1 VAAPI
6 VPVIAPVI
14 PLRVSPEGKLD
25 AGTENV
31 LLVPPI
37 SSVAANSV
45 LFADEEVEKVVRV
58 APAAGEVHERPV
70 NPIVAVLVAVRP
82 APFVTTTLKGLFAAD
97 AKVPILN
104 PIEPE
109 FVNVKVVVS

>member
-31 LLVPPI
+31 TALPPR

-45 LFADEEVEKVVRV
+45 LFADERVSKVVRV
-58 APAAGEVHERPV
+58 APAAGEVHETPAPS
-70 NPIVAVLVAVRP
+70 PIVAVLVAERP

-109 FVNVKVVVS
+109 FVNVKVVV

>member
-1 VAAPI
+1 V
-6 VPVIAPVI
+6 
-14 PLRVSPEGKLD
+14 RPEGKLA

-31 LLVPPI
+31 TALPPR

-45 LFADEEVEKVVRV
+45 LFADERVSKVVRV
-58 APAAGEVHERPV
+58 APAAGEVHETPAPS
-70 NPIVAVLVAVRP
+70 PIVAVLVAEIP
-82 APFVTTTLKGLFAAD
+82 APFVTTTLKGLFALCPV

-109 FVNVKVVVS
+109 FVNVKSVTSYIVLSAP